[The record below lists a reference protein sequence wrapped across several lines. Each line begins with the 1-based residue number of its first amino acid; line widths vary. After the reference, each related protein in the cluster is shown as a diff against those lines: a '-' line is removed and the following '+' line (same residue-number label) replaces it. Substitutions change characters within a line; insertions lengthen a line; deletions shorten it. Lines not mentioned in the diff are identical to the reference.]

1 MKYLKLLIITFI
13 IFLIN
18 PIGIMA
24 KEKVDLY
31 LFYSD
36 ACPHCAKEKIF
47 LEDMKSKYNNLN
59 IHLYEVSNE
68 ENDKLMG
75 EVKSTL
81 NSDNP
86 YVPYT
91 VIGTRSYTGYNDNV
105 GSQIEA
111 SIKEYSNKKHRDI
124 VGEILGTSI
133 KPDDDELFE
142 DDPINE
148 GNVTIP
154 ILGEINPKEV
164 SLPIIAIVIGTID
177 GFNPCAMWVLL
188 FLISMLLGMKDR
200 KRMWALGLTFLVT
213 SAFIYLLFM
222 VAWLKISMSISSIG
236 WVKLLIAL
244 VALAGGFVNLKS
256 YYKSIKKETGCT
268 VVDDKKRK
276 KIFDRIKNFT
286 TQKSFVLALLG
297 VMALAV
303 SVNLVELACS
313 AGLPLLFTQILALND
328 LSSLQYGGYI
338 LLYILFFLI
347 DDIII
352 FSIAM
357 FTLKLTGVS
366 NKYSKYSHLVGGIVM
381 LIIGLMLIFK
391 PEWLMFNF

>member
-18 PIGIMA
+18 PVDILA
-24 KEKVDLY
+24 KEQVDLY

-47 LEDMKSKYNNLN
+47 LEKIKSEYDNLS

-68 ENDKLMG
+68 ENDKLLT
-75 EVKSTL
+75 EVKKTL
-81 NSDNP
+81 KSENP

-91 VIGTRSYTGYNDNV
+91 VIGTKAYTGYNDNI

-111 SIKEYSNKKHRDI
+111 TIKYYSDKKHRDI
-124 VGEILGTSI
+124 VGEIVGTST
-133 KPDDDELFE
+133 KPNDDEII
-142 DDPINE
+142 DDEVI
-148 GNVTIP
+148 GDGFVTIP
-154 ILGEINPKEV
+154 LLGEIDPKSM
-164 SLPIIAIVIGTID
+164 SLPLIAVIIGTID

-213 SAFIYLLFM
+213 SALMYLLLM
-222 VAWLKISMSISSIG
+222 VAWLQISMSISSIA
-236 WVKLLIAL
+236 WVKILIAL
-244 VALAGGFVNLKS
+244 VALAGGIFNLKS
-256 YYKSIKKETGCT
+256 YYQALKKETGCT
-268 VVDDKKRK
+268 VVDDNKRK
-276 KIFDRIKNFT
+276 KIFNRIKSFT
-286 TQKSFVLALLG
+286 TQKSFLLALLG

-328 LSSLQYGGYI
+328 LSSLQYCTYI
-338 LLYILFFLI
+338 LIYILFFLI

-357 FTLKLTGVS
+357 FTLKLTGIS
-366 NKYSKYSHLVGGIVM
+366 NKYSKYSHLIGGIIM
-381 LIIGLMLIFK
+381 LIIGVLLIMK